1 MAQSQ
6 AARVSPERLRE
17 AIVSFLDGYSIEVTP
32 HDESRLNAIAEV
44 LPAGTEVFV
53 AHPPGVSLDRIVELA
68 CRVRELGLTAIPH
81 IISRKLESRD
91 QLDGALDGLS
101 ANGIDRALVVGGD
114 TAAPNAAFDSSLEV
128 LQTGLFGKYGFR
140 EVGIAGHPE
149 GSDAIGDE
157 RAAEALR
164 DKTEFARQ
172 ADFAVRIVTQF
183 GFDPHAITAW
193 EETISAAGIDLPVR
207 VGMAGPASLR
217 HLIRFA
223 ALCGVGASA
232 RMLMTRTGDT
242 AKLLR
247 TRAPDDQIAHVAR
260 HRLDEPLSRLG
271 GVHFFAFGGVVKTAK
286 WANAVLD
293 GRFKLN
299 HAGSG
304 FTVPRS

>member
-1 MAQSQ
+1 MSQSHV
-6 AARVSPERLRE
+6 AAISQNRLRE
-17 AIVSFLDGYSIEVTP
+17 SIVSVLDDYSIEVTP
-32 HDESRLNAIAEV
+32 HDESRLKAVADV

-53 AHPPGVSLDRIVELA
+53 AHPPGISLDRIVELA
-68 CRVRELGLTAIPH
+68 CRVNDLGLTAIPH
-81 IISRKLESRD
+81 IISRKLESRN

-114 TAAPNAAFDSSLEV
+114 TAVPDAAFDSSLEV
-128 LQTGLFGKYGFR
+128 LQTGFFSKYGFR

-157 RAAEALR
+157 RAAEALHA
-164 DKTEFARQ
+164 KAAFARE

-193 EETISAAGIDLPVR
+193 EEATSSEGIDLPVR

-242 AKLLR
+242 TKLLR

-260 HRLDEPLSRLG
+260 HRLDEPSSRLG

-293 GRFKLN
+293 GRFELN
-299 HAGSG
+299 HGGSG
-304 FTVPRS
+304 FTVARS

>member
-1 MAQSQ
+1 MSQSHVAGISQ
-6 AARVSPERLRE
+6 DRLRE
-17 AIVSFLDGYSIEVTP
+17 SIVAVLDGYSIEVTP
-32 HDESRLNAIAEV
+32 HDESRLQTVADV

-53 AHPPGVSLDRIVELA
+53 AHPPGISLDRTVELA
-68 CRVRELGLTAIPH
+68 CRVHELGLTAIPH

-157 RAAEALR
+157 RASQALR
-164 DKTEFARQ
+164 DKAAFARE

-183 GFDPHAITAW
+183 GFDPEAVTAW
-193 EETISAAGIDLPVR
+193 EASTSAEGIDLPVR

-242 AKLLR
+242 TKLLR
-247 TRAPDDQIAHVAR
+247 TRAPDDQIAQIAR
-260 HRLDEPLSRLG
+260 HRLDEPSSRLG

-286 WANAVLD
+286 WANTVLD
-293 GRFKLN
+293 GRFELN
-299 HAGSG
+299 HGGSG
-304 FTVPRS
+304 FTVARS

>member
-1 MAQSQ
+1 MTPSQ
-6 AARVSPERLRE
+6 AASVSPDRLRE
-17 AIVSFLDGYSIEVTP
+17 SIVSFLDGYSIEVTP
-32 HDESRLNAIAEV
+32 HDESRLKAIVEV
-44 LPAGTEVFV
+44 LPAGAEVFV
-53 AHPPGVSLDRIVELA
+53 AHPPGASFDRIVELA
-68 CRVRELGLTAIPH
+68 CRVHDLGLTAVPH

-91 QLDGALDGLS
+91 QLDAALAGLS

-157 RAAEALR
+157 RAAGALR
-164 DKTEFARQ
+164 DKAALAGQ

-193 EETISAAGIDLPVR
+193 EETTSAAGIDLPVR

-242 AKLLR
+242 TKLLR
-247 TRAPDDQIAHVAR
+247 TRAPDDQIAHIAS
-260 HRLDEPLSRLG
+260 HRLDKPSSRLG
-271 GVHFFAFGGVVKTAK
+271 GVHFFAFGGVVKTAN
-286 WANAVLD
+286 WANAVID

-299 HAGSG
+299 HGGSG
-304 FTVPRS
+304 FTVARS

>member
-1 MAQSQ
+1 MSQSQ
-6 AARVSPERLRE
+6 PATVSPTRLRE
-17 AIVSFLDGYSIEVTP
+17 AIVSLMKSYSIEIAP
-32 HDESRLNAIAEV
+32 HDESRLNTIAEI
-44 LPAGTEVFV
+44 LPTGSEVFV
-53 AHPPGVSLDRIVELA
+53 AHPPGASLDHIVELA
-68 CRVRELGLTAIPH
+68 CRVQGLGLSAVPH
-81 IISRKLESRD
+81 VVSRKLRSRD

-114 TAAPNAAFDSSLEV
+114 TAAPDAAFESSLEV
-128 LQTGLFGKYGFR
+128 LQTGLFSKYGFR

-157 RAAEALR
+157 RAADALR
-164 DKTEFARQ
+164 DKAVLARE

-193 EETISAAGIDLPVR
+193 EAATSAEGIDLPIR

-232 RMLMTRTGDT
+232 RMLMMRTGDT

-247 TRAPDDQIAHVAR
+247 TRAPDDQIAHIAR
-260 HRLDEPLSRLG
+260 HRLDNPSSRLG
-271 GVHFFAFGGVVKTAK
+271 GVHFFSFGGAVKTAN
-286 WANAVLD
+286 WAND
-293 GRFKLN
+293 IFQGRFELN
-299 HAGSG
+299 HGGSG
-304 FTVPRS
+304 FTVARS

>member
-1 MAQSQ
+1 MTQSQ
-6 AARVSPERLRE
+6 ATRVSPDRLRE
-17 AIVSFLDGYSIEVTP
+17 AIVSSLDGYSIELTP

-44 LPAGTEVFV
+44 LPAATEVFV

-68 CRVRELGLTAIPH
+68 CRVHELGLTAVPH
-81 IISRKLESRD
+81 IISRKLESQER
-91 QLDGALDGLS
+91 LDGALDALS
-101 ANGIDRALVVGGD
+101 ASGIDRALVVGGD
-114 TAAPNAAFDSSLEV
+114 TAIPNPAFDSSLEV
-128 LQTGLFGKYGFR
+128 LQTGLFSKYGFR
-140 EVGIAGHPE
+140 EVGVAGHPE

-164 DKTEFARQ
+164 DKAAFARE
-172 ADFAVRIVTQF
+172 ADFSLRIVTQF

-193 EETISAAGIDLPVR
+193 EEATSAAGIDLPVR

-242 AKLLR
+242 TKLLR
-247 TRAPDDQIAHVAR
+247 TRAPDDQIAHIAS
-260 HRLDEPLSRLG
+260 HRLDKPSSRLG
-271 GVHFFAFGGVVKTAK
+271 GVHFFAFGGVVRTAN
-286 WANAVLD
+286 WANAVID

-299 HAGSG
+299 HGGSG
-304 FTVPRS
+304 FAVARS